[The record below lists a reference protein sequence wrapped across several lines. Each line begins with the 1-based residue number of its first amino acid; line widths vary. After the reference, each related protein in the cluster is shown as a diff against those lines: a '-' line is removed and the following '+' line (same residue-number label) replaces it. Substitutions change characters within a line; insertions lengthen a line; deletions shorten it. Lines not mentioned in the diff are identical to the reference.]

1 MNKLLAL
8 LGSILT
14 FSLIAQPLTVEFSN
28 SPSRAVDQHVF
39 FVNEAQ
45 TKLLPAALVDLNKQS
60 NERIMKLINHHD
72 FTGKKDSILHLEMI
86 GDAEELLLVGIESDA
101 SLTPVDLHN
110 LGSKIAA
117 ALKSTTRNLNVT
129 IYTENLPQNSAA
141 HLAMGYQLRHYHF
154 DKYKSEKQDSISRL
168 TLVTDDI
175 PTNKQLFENDLTHI
189 AKGTHFARD
198 LAWEPG
204 KSIYPQTFVDAVKA
218 LFKGVDNISID
229 VLEVA
234 EMQRLTMG
242 ALLGVG
248 KGSIHEPK
256 LLVVEY
262 RGGIKGGA
270 PIVLAGKGIT
280 FDTGGTS
287 IKPNNGMWAMKSDM
301 SGAAAVAGAVY
312 ASAMRGEKVNLV
324 GVMPLAENMPGSN
337 AIRPGDVLETMKGTT
352 IEVMSTD
359 AEGRLILAD
368 AVYYAQQ
375 SFQPKMLVNIATLTG
390 SAARALSDEYAALV
404 TRDFTFST
412 EIMKVGEASG
422 EYVWPLPLH
431 PNHFDQLK
439 SDIADIK
446 NSGVGNPGASIGAA
460 VLGTFVDEDL
470 PWVHL
475 DIAGVDWL
483 DSATDTAPK
492 GAHGWGV
499 RFMDQ
504 LVRQYK

>member
-8 LGSILT
+8 VGSILT
-14 FSLIAQPLTVEFSN
+14 FTVIAQPLTVEFSN
-28 SPSRAVDQHVF
+28 SPSRAVEQHVF
-39 FVNEAQ
+39 FVNDAQ
-45 TKLLPAALVDLNKQS
+45 TKQLPAKLADLNEQS
-60 NERIMKLINHHD
+60 NERLKKLINHHE
-72 FTGKKDSILHLEMI
+72 FTGNKGATLHLEMV
-86 GDAEELLLVGIESDA
+86 GDVEELLLVGIESEA
-101 SLTPVDLHN
+101 NLTPVDWHN
-110 LGSKIAA
+110 LGGKIAA
-117 ALKSTTRNLNVT
+117 ALQSTTRNLNVSV
-129 IYTENLPQNSAA
+129 YTANLPPNSAA

-154 DKYKSEKQDSISRL
+154 DKYKSDKQDSISRL
-168 TLVTDDI
+168 TKETHNI
-175 PTNKQLFENDLTHI
+175 PANKQLFENDLTHV

-204 KSIYPQTFVDAVKA
+204 KAIYPQSFVDEVKA
-218 LFKGVDNISID
+218 LFNGVDNVSID
-229 VLEVA
+229 VLSLA

-248 KGSIHEPK
+248 KGSVHEPK

-324 GVMPLAENMPGSN
+324 GVMPLAENMPGPD

-352 IEVMSTD
+352 IEIISTD

-375 SFQPKMLVNIATLTG
+375 RFQPKMLLNIATLTG

-404 TRDFTFST
+404 TRDFAFST
-412 EIMKVGEASG
+412 EIMAVGEASG
-422 EYVWPLPLH
+422 EHVWPLPLH

-460 VLGTFVDEDL
+460 VVGTFVDEDL